1 MAQNGFRR
9 KRTASFNSDVEQK
22 NCLMRNLLFLILACM
37 AFSLIATSV
46 AGQEAKRVYI
56 AASYEKNHI
65 CDGPQEEGVIKG
77 LNKMGWFEGMN
88 LKIKRYYMDTKRKNT
103 TAELMKKEANIIFG
117 QLKEFKPDVLVVV
130 DDNAFREVA
139 LPLAGDKDLTVVFSG
154 MNGQPESYNATK
166 HFMDNRK
173 KPGGNITGV
182 YEKIYIVRS
191 MMVMQSAIPGLK
203 GKKIVGITDYSPTG
217 NALTVQFEI
226 ELKTKP
232 GNIDWELKKVKDWQE
247 YTSMIKKLN
256 EDKKTGALYPVAL
269 SLKVSDT
276 INYTAPEIFKWTVEN
291 SRKPEMALNYFFAKI
306 GLFGGAAVDF
316 KSMGLLAGKKAGQI
330 LNGEKAGNLSIE
342 DAPDYAIVFN
352 LKRAKE
358 LRINIPH
365 PLLTAADHVYK

>member
-1 MAQNGFRR
+1 MAQKGFRR
-9 KRTASFNSDVEQK
+9 KRTASFDSDVEEK
-22 NCLMRNLLFLILACM
+22 NCLMRNLLFLILACL
-37 AFSLIATSV
+37 AFSLITRSV

-65 CDGPQEEGVIKG
+65 CGGPQEEGVIKG

-103 TAELMKKEANIIFG
+103 TAELMKKEANTIFR
-117 QLKEFKPDVLVVV
+117 QINEFEPDVLVVL

-139 LPLAGDKDLTVVFSG
+139 LPLADNKDLPVVFSG
-154 MNGQPESYNATK
+154 MNGQPENYNATMR
-166 HFMDNRK
+166 FMDNRE

-182 YEKIYIVRS
+182 YEKIYVVRS
-191 MMVMQSAIPGLK
+191 MMVMQSAIPDLK

-217 NALTVQFEI
+217 NALTEQFEI

-247 YTSMIKKLN
+247 YTSLIKKLN

-269 SLKVSDT
+269 SLKVSNT
-276 INYTAPEIFKWTVEN
+276 TTYTAPEIFKWTVEN

>member
-1 MAQNGFRR
+1 MAQKSFRR
-9 KRTASFNSDVEQK
+9 ILIASFSSDVEEDTY
-22 NCLMRNLLFLILACM
+22 LMRNLPLLILVCL
-37 AFSLIATSV
+37 AFSLITTSV

-56 AASYEKNHI
+56 AASYEENHI
-65 CDGPQEEGVIKG
+65 CGGPQEEGVIKG

-103 TAELMKKEANIIFG
+103 TPEAMKKEANIIFR
-117 QLKEFKPDVLVVV
+117 QIKEFKPEVLVVL

-139 LPLAGDKDLTVVFSG
+139 LPLADGKDLAVVFSG
-154 MNGQPESYNATK
+154 MNGQPESYNAEK
-166 HFMDNRK
+166 HFMDKRER
-173 KPGGNITGV
+173 PGGNITGV
-182 YEKIYIVRS
+182 YEKIYVVRS
-191 MMVMQSAIPGLK
+191 VMVMQSAITGLK

-217 NALTVQFEI
+217 NALTAQFEI
-226 ELKTKP
+226 ELKSKS

-247 YTSMIKKLN
+247 YTSLIKKLN
-256 EDKKTGALYPVAL
+256 DDKRTGALYPVAL

-276 INYTAPEIFKWTVEN
+276 VTYTAPEIFKWTVEN

-316 KSMGLLAGKKAGQI
+316 KAMGLLAGKKAGQI

-358 LRINIPH
+358 LSIDIPH

>member
-9 KRTASFNSDVEQK
+9 KRTASINSDVEEK
-22 NCLMRNLLFLILACM
+22 NCLMRNLLFLILSYLTI
-37 AFSLIATSV
+37 SLITTSL
-46 AGQEAKRVYI
+46 AGQDVKRVYI
-56 AASYEKNHI
+56 VASYEKNHI
-65 CDGPQEEGVIKG
+65 CGGPQEEGVIKG

-88 LKIKRYYMDTKRKNT
+88 LKIKRYYMDTKRTNT

-139 LPLAGDKDLTVVFSG
+139 LPLADGKDLPVVFSG

-166 HFMDNRK
+166 RFMDNRE

-203 GKKIVGITDYSPTG
+203 GKKVVGITDYSPTG

-232 GNIDWELKKVKDWQE
+232 GNIDWELKKVRDWQA
-247 YTSMIKKLN
+247 YTILIKKLN

-276 INYTAPEIFKWTVEN
+276 ITYTAPEIFKWTVEN

-316 KSMGLLAGKKAGQI
+316 KAMGLLAGKKAGQI

-358 LRINIPH
+358 LGIDIPH

>member
-1 MAQNGFRR
+1 MAQKGFRR
-9 KRTASFNSDVEQK
+9 KRIVSFSSDVKQK
-22 NCLMRNLLFLILACM
+22 TWLMRNLPLLILTCL
-37 AFSLIATSV
+37 AFSLITTRV

-65 CDGPQEEGVIKG
+65 CGGPQEEGVIKG

-103 TAELMKKEANIIFG
+103 TAEFMKKEANIIFR
-117 QLKEFKPDVLVVV
+117 QIKEFEPDVLVVL

-139 LPLAGDKDLTVVFSG
+139 LPLADDKDLAVVFSG

-166 HFMDNRK
+166 RFMDNRE
-173 KPGGNITGV
+173 KPGSNITGV
-182 YEKIYIVRS
+182 YEKIYVVRS

-232 GNIDWELKKVKDWQE
+232 GNIDWELKKVRDWQA
-247 YTSMIKKLN
+247 YTSLIKKLN

-276 INYTAPEIFKWTVEN
+276 ITYTAPEIFKWTVEN

-316 KSMGLLAGKKAGQI
+316 KAMGLLAGKKAGQI

-358 LRINIPH
+358 LGIDIPH

>member
-1 MAQNGFRR
+1 MAQKGFRR
-9 KRTASFNSDVEQK
+9 KRTTSFNSDVEEK
-22 NCLMRNLLFLILACM
+22 NCLMRNLLFLFLACL
-37 AFSLIATSV
+37 AFSLITTSV

-65 CDGPQEEGVIKG
+65 CGGPQEEGAIKG

-103 TAELMKKEANIIFG
+103 TPELMKKEADIIFRKI
-117 QLKEFKPDVLVVV
+117 KEFEPEVLVVL

-139 LPLAGDKDLTVVFSG
+139 LPLANSKELAIVFSG
-154 MNGQPESYNATK
+154 MNGQPESYNIK
-166 HFMDNRK
+166 KRFMDKRER
-173 KPGGNITGV
+173 PGGNITGV
-182 YEKIYIVRS
+182 YEKIYVVRS
-191 MMVMQSAIPGLK
+191 MMVMQNAITDLK

-217 NALTVQFEI
+217 NALTAQFEI
-226 ELKTKP
+226 ELKSKP
-232 GNIDWELKKVKDWQE
+232 ENIEWELKKVRDWQE
-247 YTSMIKKLN
+247 YTSLIKKLN
-256 EDKKTGALYPVAL
+256 NDKKTAALYPVAL

-276 INYTAPEIFKWTVEN
+276 ITYTAPEIFKWTVAN

-316 KSMGLLAGKKAGQI
+316 KAMGLLAGKKAGQI
-330 LNGEKAGNLSIE
+330 LNGEKAGNLSVE

-358 LRINIPH
+358 LGIDIPH

>member
-9 KRTASFNSDVEQK
+9 KRTASFNSDVEEK
-22 NCLMRNLLFLILACM
+22 NCLMRNLLFLILACI
-37 AFSLIATSV
+37 AFSLITTSL
-46 AGQEAKRVYI
+46 AGQEVKRVYI

-65 CDGPQEEGVIKG
+65 CGGPQEEGVIKG

-130 DDNAFREVA
+130 DDNAFREVV
-139 LPLAGDKDLTVVFSG
+139 LPLADDKDLTVVFSG

-166 HFMDNRK
+166 RFMDNRK

-203 GKKIVGITDYSPTG
+203 GKKVVGITDYSPTG

-232 GNIDWELKKVKDWQE
+232 GNIDWELKKVRDWQA
-247 YTSMIKKLN
+247 YTILIKKLN

-276 INYTAPEIFKWTVEN
+276 ITYTAPEIFKWTVEN

-316 KSMGLLAGKKAGQI
+316 KAMGLLAGKKAGQI

-358 LRINIPH
+358 LGIDIPH